1 MQKKRVLKRFFT
13 IIGILLVVL
22 SVSGL
27 IFIQYLNSFSKEPA
41 NPDAPPITFAVERGD
56 TLSTVSSNLE
66 NQGII
71 SSSKLFSIYALMK
84 NQAKSLK
91 AGEYELSGAQSPRQ
105 ILDIITKGKV
115 KLYRLTV
122 PEGLNLFETA
132 ALAEK
137 AGFGNRDTFI
147 LAAESPE
154 FTRSLGISANTLE
167 GYLFPETYYF
177 PKSADEKDVI
187 RQMVRRFREVY
198 TDDWK
203 ERTRKMGFTV
213 HEIVTLASIIEKE
226 TGEAS
231 ERPVISS
238 VFHNRLEKGMR
249 LESDPTV
256 IYGIE
261 DFDGNITRE
270 DLRTSTPYNTYR
282 ISGLPPGPIA
292 NPGRMSLK
300 AALYPAD
307 TEYLFFVSKKDST
320 HKFSKTIKEHNRAVR
335 KYQLNR

>member
-1 MQKKRVLKRFFT
+1 MQKKRILKRFFT
-13 IIGILLVVL
+13 IIGIALILL

-27 IFIQYLNSFSKEPA
+27 IFILYLNSFSKEPA
-41 NPDAPPITFAVERGD
+41 NPDAREITFVIERGD
-56 TLSTVSSNLE
+56 TLSTVSRKLE
-66 NQGII
+66 NRGVI
-71 SSSKLFSIYALMK
+71 SSSELFSIFALMK
-84 NQAKSLK
+84 NQAKNLK
-91 AGEYELSGAQSPRQ
+91 AGEYALSGAGTPERV
-105 ILDIITKGKV
+105 LDIITKGKV

-122 PEGLNLFETA
+122 PEGLNLFEVA

-137 AGFGNRDTFI
+137 AGFGNREAFVM
-147 LAAESPE
+147 AAESTE
-154 FTRSLGISANTLE
+154 FTRSLGISADTLE

-177 PKSADEKDVI
+177 PKSATEKDLI
-187 RQMVRRFREVY
+187 REMVGRFQEVY
-198 TDDWK
+198 TEDWK
-203 ERTRKMGFTV
+203 TRTRQMRFTV

-226 TGEAS
+226 TGEAT

-261 DFDGNITRE
+261 DFDGNITRK
-270 DLRTSTPYNTYR
+270 DLTTRTPYNTYMIR
-282 ISGLPPGPIA
+282 GLPPGPIA
-292 NPGRMSLK
+292 NPGKMSLK

-307 TEYLFFVSKKDST
+307 TEYIFFVSKKDST
-320 HKFSKTIKEHNRAVR
+320 HKFSETIKEHNRAVR

>member
-1 MQKKRVLKRFFT
+1 MQKKRILKRFFT
-13 IIGILLVVL
+13 IIGIALILL

-41 NPDAPPITFAVERGD
+41 DPDAPEITFVIERGD
-56 TLSTVSSNLE
+56 TLSTVSRKLE
-66 NQGII
+66 NRGVI
-71 SSSKLFSIYALMK
+71 SSSELFSIFALMK
-84 NQAKSLK
+84 NQAKNLK
-91 AGEYELSGAQSPRQ
+91 AGEYALSGAGTPKR

-122 PEGLNLFETA
+122 PEGLNLFETGT
-132 ALAEK
+132 LAKK
-137 AGFGNRDTFI
+137 AGFATRKAFVM
-147 LAAESPE
+147 AAESTE
-154 FTRSLGISANTLE
+154 FTRSLGISAKTLE

-177 PKSADEKDVI
+177 PRSADEKDVI
-187 RQMVRRFREVY
+187 RQMVRRFQKVY
-198 TDDWK
+198 TEDWK
-203 ERTRKMGFTV
+203 TRTRKMGFTV

-261 DFDGNITRE
+261 NFDGNITKK
-270 DLRTSTPYNTYR
+270 DLKTRTPYNTYM

-307 TEYLFFVSKKDST
+307 TEYIFFVSKKDST
-320 HKFSKTIKEHNRAVR
+320 HKFSKTIKEHNRAVK

>member
-1 MQKKRVLKRFFT
+1 MQKKRILKRFFT
-13 IIGILLVVL
+13 IIGIALIVL

-27 IFIQYLNSFSKEPA
+27 IFIQYLNGFSKKPA
-41 NPDAPPITFAVERGD
+41 DQDAPEITFAVERGD
-56 TLSTVSSNLE
+56 TLSVVSRNLE
-66 NQGII
+66 NKGVV
-71 SSSKLFSIYALMK
+71 SSSELFSIYALMK
-84 NQAKSLK
+84 NQAKNLK
-91 AGEYELSGAQSPRQ
+91 AGEYALSGAEAPQR

-122 PEGLNLFETA
+122 PEGLNLFEVA

-137 AGFGNRDTFI
+137 AGFGTRKAFVM
-147 LAAESPE
+147 AAESTE
-154 FTRSLGISANTLE
+154 FTRSVGISADTLE

-187 RQMVRRFREVY
+187 REMVRRFQEVY
-198 TDDWK
+198 TEDWK

-261 DFDGNITRE
+261 DFDGNITRK
-270 DLRTSTPYNTYR
+270 DLKTRTPYNTYV

-307 TEYLFFVSKKDST
+307 TEYIFFVSKKDST
-320 HKFSKTIKEHNRAVR
+320 HKFSKTLKEHNRAVR

>member
-1 MQKKRVLKRFFT
+1 MQKKRILKRFF
-13 IIGILLVVL
+13 IIISILLIAL

-27 IFIQYLNSFSKEPA
+27 IFIHYLKSFSKEPA
-41 NPDAPPITFAVERGD
+41 NPDASEITFIIERGD
-56 TLSTVSSNLE
+56 TLSIVSQKLE
-66 NQGII
+66 NKGVI
-71 SSSKLFSIYALMK
+71 SESELFGIYALLK
-84 NQAKSLK
+84 DQAKNLK
-91 AGEYELSGAQSPRQ
+91 AGEYALSGADTPRR
-105 ILDIITKGKV
+105 ILEIITQGKV

-122 PEGLNLFETA
+122 PEGLNLFETGT
-132 ALAEK
+132 LAEK
-137 AGFGNRDTFI
+137 AGFGTREAFI
-147 LAAESPE
+147 LAAESTE
-154 FTRSLGISANTLE
+154 FTRSLGIRAKTLE

-187 RQMVRRFREVY
+187 REMVRRFQKVY
-198 TDDWK
+198 TDEWK
-203 ERTRKMGFTV
+203 ERTRKIGFKV

-238 VFHNRLEKGMR
+238 VFHNRLDRGMR

-261 DFDGNITRE
+261 DFDGNITRG
-270 DLRTSTPYNTYR
+270 DLRTPTPYNTYV
-282 ISGLPPGPIA
+282 IKGLPPGPIA
-292 NPGRMSLK
+292 NPGKMSLR

-307 TEYLFFVSKKDST
+307 TEYVFFVSKNDST
-320 HKFSKTIKEHNRAVR
+320 HKFSKTLKEHNRAVR

>member
-1 MQKKRVLKRFFT
+1 MQKKRILKRFF
-13 IIGILLVVL
+13 IISAILLVVL
-22 SVSGL
+22 AVSGL
-27 IFIQYLNSFSKEPA
+27 IFIQYLNSFSRKPA
-41 NPDAPPITFAVERGD
+41 NPNASEITFLIERGD
-56 TLSTVSSNLE
+56 TLSAVSRNLE
-66 NQGII
+66 TKGVI
-71 SSSKLFSIYALMK
+71 SNSTLFSIFALMK
-84 NQAKSLK
+84 DQAQSLK
-91 AGEYELSGAQSPRQ
+91 AGEYALSGADTPQR
-105 ILDIITKGKV
+105 ILHIITKGQV

-122 PEGLNLFETA
+122 PEGLNLFETGT
-132 ALAEK
+132 LAEK
-137 AGFGNRDTFI
+137 AGFGTRETFI
-147 LAAESPE
+147 LTAESTE
-154 FTRSLGISANTLE
+154 FARSLGISAKTLE

-187 RQMVRRFREVY
+187 REMVRRFQEVY
-198 TDDWK
+198 TNDWK

-238 VFHNRLEKGMR
+238 VFHNRLERGMR

-261 DFDGNITRE
+261 DFDGNITRK
-270 DLRTSTPYNTYR
+270 DLRTPTPYNTYV
-282 ISGLPPGPIA
+282 IKGLPPGPIA
-292 NPGRMSLK
+292 NPGKMSLQ

-307 TEYLFFVSKKDST
+307 TEYIFFVSKKDST
-320 HKFSKTIKEHNRAVR
+320 HKFSKTLKEHNRAVR